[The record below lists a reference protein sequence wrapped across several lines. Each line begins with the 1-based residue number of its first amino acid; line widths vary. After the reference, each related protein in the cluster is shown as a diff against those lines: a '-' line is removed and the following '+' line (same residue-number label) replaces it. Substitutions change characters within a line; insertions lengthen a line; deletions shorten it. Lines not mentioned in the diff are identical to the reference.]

1 MMQDQLKLQNK
12 IFIDVTCSML
22 SNENMTK
29 LPIDTIISQ
38 AYIISEKMFDRIQ
51 ENEKYFADYST

>member
-1 MMQDQLKLQNK
+1 
-12 IFIDVTCSML
+12 ML